1 MPSALGLARLVERGG
16 RITGYST
23 GIGQFAHAV
32 AETRD
37 DLIARPRGACYRPR
51 VCCLLDAYAGIQDA
65 QRVQRLF
72 DTAVE
77 GHGVG
82 TEVAG
87 QPRPLQPPDTVFA
100 GDRAAEA

>member
-37 DLIARPRGACYRPR
+37 DLIARPRGAYLASMGC
-51 VCCLLDAYAGIQDA
+51 
-65 QRVQRLF
+65 
-72 DTAVE
+72 
-77 GHGVG
+77 
-82 TEVAG
+82 
-87 QPRPLQPPDTVFA
+87 
-100 GDRAAEA
+100 